1 MNCAVKCNNN
11 ECNKRYSVETDSEQ
25 KPLLFCSQTC
35 LNSYLSQSEE
45 IDVNFDYDDPR
56 QVRKLVQNLLGQTK
70 QIQNELQSL
79 KKIRK
84 TYFGLFSDKDLK
96 PEFYKRKWSF
106 KDKASE

>member
-1 MNCAVKCNNN
+1 MNSTVKCKND
-11 ECNKRYSVETDSEQ
+11 ECSKRYSVRTDNEQ

-35 LNSYLSQSEE
+35 LNSYLSQSEK

-84 TYFGLFSDKDLK
+84 TYFGLFKGYDLK
-96 PEFYKRKWSF
+96 SEDYKRKWSF
-106 KDKASE
+106 EDKANE